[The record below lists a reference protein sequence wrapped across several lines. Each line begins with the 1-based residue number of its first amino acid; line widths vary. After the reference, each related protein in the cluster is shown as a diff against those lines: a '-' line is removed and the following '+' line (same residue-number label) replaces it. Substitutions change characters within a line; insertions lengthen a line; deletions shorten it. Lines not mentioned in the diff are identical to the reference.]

1 MKETLIC
8 SLEKHN
14 IYYLNDANVSF
25 YLFVP
30 YKEFNDTNISIRLK
44 SNYQTYDLT
53 KNSIETVTNELINY
67 YKNLDNYN
75 VTLILPVFY
84 DDILN
89 RIRIVDDM
97 ELYQRLDRYL
107 GYIFNSA
114 YLFLTKCN
122 IKVNSN
128 IYVINNDSF
137 NKFTNWF
144 VSRYSNRIE
153 YKTILE
159 LVKEN
164 GTYNSYNVIETPNIN
179 FVVGKD
185 NEPTIDKTVEMELET
200 FDNIARE
207 VSKENSVKREPILA
221 ESGGFVSYILL
232 GIITFIVSIALL
244 YFFIK

>member
-14 IYYLNDANVSF
+14 IYYFNDANVSF

-89 RIRIVDDM
+89 RVRIVVDM
-97 ELYQRLDRYL
+97 ELYQRLDKYL

-164 GTYNSYNVIETPNIN
+164 GTYNNYNVMETPNIN

-185 NEPTIDKTVEMELET
+185 DEPTIDKTVEMELET

-207 VSKENSVKREPILA
+207 VSKENNVKREPRLA

>member
-89 RIRIVDDM
+89 RVRIVDDM
-97 ELYQRLDRYL
+97 ELYQRLDKYL

-137 NKFTNWF
+137 NKF
-144 VSRYSNRIE
+144 RYSNRIE

-164 GTYNSYNVIETPNIN
+164 GTYNNYNVMETPNIN

-185 NEPTIDKTVEMELET
+185 DEPTIDKTVEMELET

-207 VSKENSVKREPILA
+207 VSKENNVKREPRLA

-232 GIITFIVSIALL
+232 GIITFVVSIALL

>member
-89 RIRIVDDM
+89 RVRIVDDM
-97 ELYQRLDRYL
+97 ELYQRLDKYL

-164 GTYNSYNVIETPNIN
+164 GTYNNYNVMETPNIN

-185 NEPTIDKTVEMELET
+185 DEPTIDKTVEMELET

-207 VSKENSVKREPILA
+207 VSKENNVKREPRLA

>member
-89 RIRIVDDM
+89 RVRIVDDM
-97 ELYQRLDRYL
+97 ELYQKLDRYL

-207 VSKENSVKREPILA
+207 VSKENSVKREPRLA

>member
-89 RIRIVDDM
+89 RVRIVDDM
-97 ELYQRLDRYL
+97 ELYQRLDKYL

-164 GTYNSYNVIETPNIN
+164 GTYNNYNVMETPNIN

-185 NEPTIDKTVEMELET
+185 DEPTIDKTVEMELET

-207 VSKENSVKREPILA
+207 VSKENNVKREPRLA

-232 GIITFIVSIALL
+232 GIITFVVSIALL

>member
-89 RIRIVDDM
+89 RVRIVDDM

-185 NEPTIDKTVEMELET
+185 DEPTIDKTVEMELET

-207 VSKENSVKREPILA
+207 VSKENNVKREPRLA

-232 GIITFIVSIALL
+232 GIITFVVSIALL

>member
-89 RIRIVDDM
+89 RVRIVDDM

-185 NEPTIDKTVEMELET
+185 NEPTIDKTIEMELET

-207 VSKENSVKREPILA
+207 VSKENSVKREPRLA

>member
-207 VSKENSVKREPILA
+207 VSKENSVKREPKLA

>member
-89 RIRIVDDM
+89 RVRIVEDM
-97 ELYQRLDRYL
+97 ELYQRLDKYL

-164 GTYNSYNVIETPNIN
+164 GTYNNYNVMETPNIN

-185 NEPTIDKTVEMELET
+185 DEPTIDKTVEMELET

-207 VSKENSVKREPILA
+207 VSKENNVKREPRLA

-232 GIITFIVSIALL
+232 GIITFVVSIALL

>member
-97 ELYQRLDRYL
+97 ELYQRLDKYL

-164 GTYNSYNVIETPNIN
+164 GTYNNYNVMETPNIN

-185 NEPTIDKTVEMELET
+185 DEPTIDKTVEMELET

-207 VSKENSVKREPILA
+207 VSKENNVKREPRLA

>member
-89 RIRIVDDM
+89 RVRIVDDM
-97 ELYQRLDRYL
+97 ELYQRLDKYL

-207 VSKENSVKREPILA
+207 VSKENNVKREPRLA

-232 GIITFIVSIALL
+232 GIITFVVSIALL

>member
-207 VSKENSVKREPILA
+207 VSKENSVKREPRLA

>member
-207 VSKENSVKREPILA
+207 VSKENSVKREPRLA

-232 GIITFIVSIALL
+232 GIITFVVSIALL

>member
-185 NEPTIDKTVEMELET
+185 DEPTIDKTVEMELET

-207 VSKENSVKREPILA
+207 VSKENNVKREPRLA

>member
-89 RIRIVDDM
+89 RVRIVDDM
-97 ELYQRLDRYL
+97 ELYQKLDKYL

-164 GTYNSYNVIETPNIN
+164 GTYNNYNVMETPNIN

-185 NEPTIDKTVEMELET
+185 DEPTIDKTVEMELET

-207 VSKENSVKREPILA
+207 VSKENNVKREPRLA

-232 GIITFIVSIALL
+232 GIITFVVSIALL

>member
-164 GTYNSYNVIETPNIN
+164 GTYNNYNVMETPNIN

-185 NEPTIDKTVEMELET
+185 DEPTIDKTVEMELET

-207 VSKENSVKREPILA
+207 VSKENSVKREPRLA

>member
-89 RIRIVDDM
+89 RVRIVDDM

-207 VSKENSVKREPILA
+207 VSKENSVKRGPRLA

>member
-89 RIRIVDDM
+89 RVRIVDDM
-97 ELYQRLDRYL
+97 ELFQRLDKYL

-164 GTYNSYNVIETPNIN
+164 GTYNNYNVMETPNIN

-185 NEPTIDKTVEMELET
+185 DEPTIDKTVEMELET

-207 VSKENSVKREPILA
+207 VSKENNVKREPRLA

-232 GIITFIVSIALL
+232 GIITFVVSIALL

>member
-8 SLEKHN
+8 CLEKHN

-89 RIRIVDDM
+89 RVRIVDDM
-97 ELYQRLDRYL
+97 ELYQRLDKYL

-164 GTYNSYNVIETPNIN
+164 GTYNNYNVMETPNIN

-185 NEPTIDKTVEMELET
+185 DEPTIDKTVEMELET

-207 VSKENSVKREPILA
+207 VSKENNVKREPRLA

-232 GIITFIVSIALL
+232 GIITFVVSIALL